1 MAISR
6 VAKGTASAYDA
17 EFGTDR
23 CELASVSIAEGASIV
38 VEIGHA
44 PAFGIPSTVTW
55 NGLALTADVAA
66 SNASGAHARI
76 YSKHGCSAATGTVS
90 VIFGSTQVAQGIT
103 IAVSQYTGLAAAST
117 LDRIN
122 FNTGSGTHPLVDT
135 VSATTQA
142 DEVCVGAVASAV
154 AALGVGGTWD
164 NSFSDGQA
172 VNDANQIALS
182 EGYRVVA
189 ATNSYVASK
198 SLANSGQWAAVI
210 ATYKAASSAT
220 AWTKNLA
227 DTVTASDALG
237 KSVGKAVADTVT
249 AADALGKH
257 PTKPIADT
265 VSASDLMNAAGAH
278 VAGLSDTVSATDEAT
293 RAVGKVADDTIT
305 ATDVATPSLTGFFP
319 GTGAV
324 GSVESITDPWSGVP
338 FTNPETLYHQ
348 AQVGMVSCGSPY
360 FSAIQNNTFNSVG
373 QGGGEFRLSMIVALR
388 GLPVQLA
395 SPDEVHILFS
405 VHEAAP
411 GGSERVAI
419 GVTPNGRIVG
429 RTGTRA
435 DLLSSPASILAD
447 GLPHRIWLQC
457 FAAGAS
463 RQVGLDGAVLAQD
476 AIPGGVDGLF
486 SPTGLPIRY
495 MAFNG
500 VDGRTRC
507 NCVISHVELVPVNA
521 PIAWLFNEAQGLLV
535 KDYEQYGDPAEWTD
549 RATLPAGASDWND
562 GNDFDLTAQWY
573 DPTTM
578 GRPLLWGAVPASPI
592 QTCLSWSKA
601 THYVPGGPNTPAY
614 QRVPVQ

>member
-1 MAISR
+1 MAIVR
-6 VAKGTASAYDA
+6 TAKGTASAYDDTV
-17 EFGTDR
+17 GVDR

-38 VEIGHA
+38 VMVAHQ
-44 PAFGIPSTVTW
+44 PSFGAPSTVTW
-55 NGLALTADVAA
+55 NGLALAQDVAA
-66 SNASGAHARI
+66 VNASGSHCRI
-76 YSKHGCSAATGTVS
+76 YSRHGVSAATGTVT
-90 VIFGSTQVAQGIT
+90 VLFGSTQIAGVC
-103 IAVSQYTGLAAAST
+103 IAVAQYTGLAASPVDMASGG
-117 LDRIN
+117 
-122 FNTGSGTHPLVDT
+122 TGLGVSPSSG
-135 VSATTQA
+135 ATSTTAQA
-142 DEVCVGAVASAV
+142 DEVCVGAVASAL
-154 AALGVGGTWD
+154 AGLDVGGTWD
-164 NSFSDGQA
+164 NSFTAGQA
-172 VNDANQIALS
+172 VNDANTIALS
-182 EGYRVVA
+182 EGYRIVA
-189 ATNSYVASK
+189 ATGAYTASK
-198 SLANSGQWAAVI
+198 TLANSGQWAAVI
-210 ATYKAASSAT
+210 TTYKALGAT
-220 AWTKNLA
+220 AWTKSLA

-237 KSVGKAVADTVT
+237 KSVGKAVADTVSAT
-249 AADALGKH
+249 DALGKH

-305 ATDVATPSLTGFFP
+305 ASDVAVPSLTGFFP
-319 GTGAV
+319 GGGAV

-360 FSAIQNNTFNSVG
+360 FAAIQNNTFNSVG

-405 VHEAAP
+405 VHEAVP

-419 GVTPNGRIVG
+419 GVTPNGRVVG

-435 DLLSSPASILAD
+435 DLLSPPASLLAD

-521 PIAWLFNEAQGLLV
+521 PIAWLFNEAQGVLV
-535 KDYEQYGDPAEWTD
+535 KDYEMYGDPAEWTD

-578 GRPLLWGAVPASPI
+578 GRPLLWGAVPTSPI

-601 THYVPGGPNTPAY
+601 TQYVPGGPNTPAY